1 MTLSAPSLSADNKK
15 SSKSSLRKPFTPK
28 GRFDLEDEAKQKELD
43 RIREELRLKAA
54 AEKEEEA
61 KAEAA
66 EAAAAAAAEAAAV
79 ERGGNG

>member
-1 MTLSAPSLSADNKK
+1 M
-15 SSKSSLRKPFTPK
+15 
-28 GRFDLEDEAKQKELD
+28 EDEAKQKELD

-66 EAAAAAAAEAAAV
+66 GAAAAAEAASMGELV
-79 ERGGNG
+79 NEITGERGGPKGQEPTEHGDWQRKGRVSDF